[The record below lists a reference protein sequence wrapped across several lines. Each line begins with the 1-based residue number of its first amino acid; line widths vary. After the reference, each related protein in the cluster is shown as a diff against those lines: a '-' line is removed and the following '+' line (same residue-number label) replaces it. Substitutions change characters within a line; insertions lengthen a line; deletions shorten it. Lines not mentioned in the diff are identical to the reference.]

1 MPGRRL
7 HRRRLYFRPLKDT
20 EHGSPPPL
28 TTRDR
33 ELVSLLKMST
43 DLRATVRTVFIYT
56 FVLVVKCLFR
66 FIFLNF
72 GHNKYLCFN
81 TQF

>member
-7 HRRRLYFRPLKDT
+7 HRRRRYFRPLKDT

-33 ELVSLLKMST
+33 ELVSLLKMSI
-43 DLRATVRTVFIYT
+43 DLRATVRTVLYIHFS
-56 FVLVVKCLFR
+56 
-66 FIFLNF
+66 
-72 GHNKYLCFN
+72 
-81 TQF
+81 